1 MSMADSLWMRKTF
14 LSQKLANT
22 IQNEQS
28 DEAKRIKEVLR
39 NEAER
44 KEWQGI
50 HRATKADRAGA
61 ISFVDVKQA
70 NGSTVRMDTKEQC
83 EQTIQDELEPCF

>member
-1 MSMADSLWMRKTF
+1 MADSPWMRKTF
-14 LSQKLANT
+14 LSKNLADA

-50 HRATKADRAGA
+50 HCATIRRTGRVQ
-61 ISFVDVKQA
+61 S
-70 NGSTVRMDTKEQC
+70 SLLM
-83 EQTIQDELEPCF
+83 